1 MSFNARAAPG
11 PGKEQRSR
19 AAEEGAEGDSSASHV
34 GAALL
39 RGGRRHKH
47 IRFAPLCAVAVA
59 VAVDVE
65 AARQASGSG
74 SGMNDL
80 CVLD

>member
-1 MSFNARAAPG
+1 MSFNARAAPA
-11 PGKEQRSR
+11 PGEEEERRRESV
-19 AAEEGAEGDSSASHV
+19 EEGRRTSASHV
-34 GAALL
+34 AV

-47 IRFAPLCAVAVA
+47 IRFAPLCAVAV
-59 VAVDVE
+59 DVE

-74 SGMNDL
+74 RMNDL